1 LRIFTENGFKNL
13 LFVTNEEIEEGIVVA
28 YDTMTKNKMEMPRLG
43 KFFHENTI
51 LVPNKNNKTI
61 AFTTEDRNP
70 ITLNY
75 TCLCQI
81 IRLIF

>member
-1 LRIFTENGFKNL
+1 
-13 LFVTNEEIEEGIVVA
+13 
-28 YDTMTKNKMEMPRLG
+28 MTKNKMEMPWLG

-61 AFTTEDRNP
+61 AFTIEDWNP

-81 IRLIF
+81 IRLFF